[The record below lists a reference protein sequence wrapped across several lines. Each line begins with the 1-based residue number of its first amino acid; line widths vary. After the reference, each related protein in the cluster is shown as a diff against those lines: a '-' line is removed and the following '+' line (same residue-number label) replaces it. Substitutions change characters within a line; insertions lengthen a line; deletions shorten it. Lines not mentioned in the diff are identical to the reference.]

1 VDRRPRSEI
10 NDLHAV
16 NRPKEGKFRVSGQKA
31 ADQNSKTYTLWKGQ
45 RRQPQSEWIEGPRSG
60 FNDLHAVEGPEKTS
74 SG

>member
-1 VDRRPRSEI
+1 M
-10 NDLHAV
+10 
-16 NRPKEGKFRVSGQKA
+16 SGQKA